1 MNELTATFA
10 NNFKES
16 IYLFVKR
23 TFDIIVGILG
33 CLLLVPVTIVIKI
46 INICNGDFGKV
57 FFTQERIGK
66 NGKLFKF
73 YKYRS
78 MVSDADKVL
87 EELLANNEDL
97 AKEYKRNKKLNN
109 DPRIT
114 PAGKI
119 IRKFSI
125 DELPQFI
132 NVLNGTMSLIGN
144 RPYLPREIPDM
155 GESYKEIIQTKPG
168 ITGFWQVSGRNEIP
182 FYRRLEL
189 ESYYSRHY
197 GIRMDIKIFL
207 KTFKVVFF
215 GRGAK

>member
-1 MNELTATFA
+1 MNETTMEYA
-10 NNFKES
+10 NTVKENIYNF
-16 IYLFVKR
+16 FKR
-23 TFDIIVGILG
+23 LFDIIAGLLG
-33 CLLLVPVTIVIKI
+33 CLLLVPVTIAIKI
-46 INICNGDFGKV
+46 VNICHGDFGKV
-57 FFTQERIGK
+57 FFTQDRIGK

-78 MVSDADKVL
+78 MVPNADKVL
-87 EELLANNEDL
+87 EELLAKDEEL

-114 PAGKI
+114 AAGKV
-119 IRKFSI
+119 IRKYSI

-155 GESYKEIIQTKPG
+155 GEAYEEIVQTKPG
-168 ITGFWQVSGRNEIP
+168 ITGYWQVSGRNDIP
-182 FYRRLEL
+182 FFKRLQL
-189 ESYYSRHY
+189 ESYYSRHH
-197 GIRMDIKIFL
+197 GFRMDMKIFF